1 METGQSILAGFGVAM
16 QPMPLLFAF
25 LGALLGT
32 VVGVLPGLG
41 PTATIAIL
49 IPVTAGM
56 DPLLA
61 IILMAGVYYGS
72 MYGGSTT
79 SILIKVPGEAASVMT
94 SIDGYAMTRAGR
106 AGPALGIAAI
116 GSFVGG
122 SISVLGLMF
131 LAPLVSDVALSFG
144 PVENFALLVL
154 GFTVVISLA
163 GKSIV
168 LGLLSC
174 FIGLFLGTIGLD
186 PIEGVPRLTFGTA
199 ALLNG
204 IDFIAVVVGMFAIPE
219 ILDGVKRSLAK
230 PEPVPIKSL
239 YPTRQDLKESCG
251 AIGRGSVLGFV
262 IGLIPGGSG
271 TVATFLSYD
280 LEKKVSKTPEQF
292 GKGAIAGVA
301 GPETANNAVTGG
313 SMVPLLTLGI
323 PSGAALAVMMGALMI
338 HGVRP
343 GPLLFTNS
351 PEFVWGLI
359 ASMYIGNLMCLV
371 LNLPLVGLWAKL
383 LTLTPFSHLGP
394 IVLVL
399 CFIGAFGANN
409 SLLDV
414 WIMLAAG
421 AGAYAMKSLGMPL
434 VPLVLAL
441 VIGPALE
448 AALRQSLAMSSGDPT
463 IFFTKPIA
471 LGILMLALVSFLVST
486 RSRIK
491 SAAQDDA

>member
-204 IDFIAVVVGMFAIPE
+204 VDFIAVVVGMFAIPE

-359 ASMYIGNLMCLV
+359 ASMYIGNLMCLI

-441 VIGPALE
+441 VIGPAME

-463 IFFTKPIA
+463 IFFTKPIS
-471 LGILMLALVSFLVST
+471 LGILMLALASFLVST